1 MKLFAIF
8 IGGDIAGANL
18 ELHDLRFVAGNVI
31 EDTYDQLRAEWWG
44 TPASLHLDCWAELA
58 HADGYRIDLK
68 PTPPVGPQKLFFIHL
83 GGYDGTFGEAHQN
96 LFLVA
101 ETAQEAKARAV
112 SVVKGQWKDAHR
124 DALFEIEKALCLS
137 EVMAAEHHH
146 IHLSKIEDTSQPGF
160 ICNYRK
166 IGLKLREA

>member
-1 MKLFAIF
+1 MQLYAIY

-18 ELHDLRFVAGNVI
+18 ELHDLRFVVADTI
-31 EDTYDQLRAEWWG
+31 EGTYDRLRHDWWG
-44 TPASLHLDCWAELA
+44 TPASLHLDCWAELT
-58 HADGYRIDLK
+58 HADGYRIALK
-68 PTPPVGPQKLFFIHL
+68 PEPSQETLKLFFIHL

-112 SVVKGQWKDAHR
+112 KSITGWKDAHR
-124 DALFEIEKALCLS
+124 DALFEIEKSLCLS
-137 EVMAAEHHH
+137 EVVAAEHHH
-146 IHLSKIEDTSQPGF
+146 IHLTPIEDDSQPGF
-160 ICNYRK
+160 TCQYRK